1 MKARILCVLAVF
13 ALMTAAVAQKRHDV
27 AANIMLPTTV
37 TADEQFQIT
46 LYVVNNGARDVTIRE
61 IELYCG
67 PSGDS
72 AWGEIWTQSRVT
84 IEGGG
89 GMATF
94 TCEYTCPSPGPWSVQ
109 CIMRFSGNDKGNMI
123 TPTKEFVVMPW
134 P

>member
-1 MKARILCVLAVF
+1 MKARMLCVLAVF
-13 ALMTAAVAQKRHDV
+13 ALMTVAVAQKRHDV
-27 AANIMLPTTV
+27 AALVMLPATV
-37 TADEQFQIT
+37 TVGEEFQIE
-46 LYVVNNGARDVTIRE
+46 LYVVNNGTRDVTIRE

-94 TCEYTCPSPGPWSVQ
+94 DCKYKATSTGPWSIQ
-109 CIMRFSGNDKGNMI
+109 CRMRFSGNEKANMI
-123 TPTKEFVVMPW
+123 TPTKEFIVMPR